1 MKKGC
6 DDEIRKKKSKLL
18 PKSKK
23 NITLKVII
31 IY

>member
-23 NITLKVII
+23 NIIKVII